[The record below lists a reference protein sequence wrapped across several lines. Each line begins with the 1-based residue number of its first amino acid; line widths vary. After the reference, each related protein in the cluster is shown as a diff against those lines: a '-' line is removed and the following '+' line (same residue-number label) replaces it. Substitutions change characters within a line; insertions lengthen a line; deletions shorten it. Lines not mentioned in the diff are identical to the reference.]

1 MTRAAGEAFE
11 RIDPE
16 KRFLMFSR
24 SSYIGMHRYG
34 GIWMG
39 DNKSWWSH
47 ILLNLKMLPS
57 LNMCG
62 FLYTGADLGGF
73 GADTTRDL
81 LLRWLAL
88 GVFTPLMRD
97 HAAAG
102 TRDQECYQFEDLDD
116 FRHVVGV
123 RYRLIPYLYSEYMKA
138 ALNDDLYFK
147 PLAFVYPEDS
157 MAVQV
162 EDQMMLGNEIM
173 IAPVYTQN
181 ARGRYVYL
189 PEEMKFVKFLPD
201 GSISEEV
208 LGKGHHYVEIA
219 LNEVPMFIRSGK
231 CVPVA
236 EAAEYVD
243 ALDTEHLTM
252 LGYAGSEYTLYED
265 DGVGKEYEK
274 EENYRTL
281 KY

>member
-1 MTRAAGEAFE
+1 
-11 RIDPE
+11 
-16 KRFLMFSR
+16 
-24 SSYIGMHRYG
+24 
-34 GIWMG
+34 
-39 DNKSWWSH
+39 
-47 ILLNLKMLPS
+47 
-57 LNMCG
+57 
-62 FLYTGADLGGF
+62 
-73 GADTTRDL
+73 
-81 LLRWLAL
+81 
-88 GVFTPLMRD
+88 MRN

-102 TRDQECYQFEDLDD
+102 TRDQECYRFEDLQD
-116 FRHVVGV
+116 FRHVINV

-201 GSISEEV
+201 GSVLEEN
-208 LGKGHHYVEIA
+208 LKKGHHYVEIA

-231 CVPVA
+231 CIPLADAA
-236 EAAEYVD
+236 ESVDLLDTKHLSMLGYEGAEYV
-243 ALDTEHLTM
+243 
-252 LGYAGSEYTLYED
+252 LYED
-265 DGVGKEYEK
+265 DGAGKEYDK
-274 EENYRTL
+274 AENYRTL
-281 KY
+281 KKES